1 MSFVNICEEID
12 CVITAPH
19 CIRYV
24 VVVIDV
30 FQSLFLI
37 HLAVTLQICLYLLLA
52 LYILD
57 TVMACYHIRLRLGSL
72 MFTNAAL
79 RTLVGVFTSFNK
91 HEIKAP
97 NCVCV
102 WGEGDSSDNWWIPF
116 RRGQYYGKCHIMR
129 HTQVRE
135 NLKIFYQKHIFLS
148 VFSRPLLALCIV

>member
-79 RTLVGVFTSFNK
+79 RTLVGVFTGFNK

-102 WGEGDSSDNWWIPF
+102 WGWNPF
-116 RRGQYYGKCHIMR
+116 RRGQYYGKRHIMR

-148 VFSRPLLALCIV
+148 LFSQSLWALCSV